1 MTIRI
6 PPASPPTTRP
16 LPPGPRGVAGVRA
29 AFGLARDPKFYPA
42 QLVARY
48 GDVIRLPV
56 PFLPVVFVNHP
67 EHLTHVDVTAADHYR
82 RAPRNAENMRVQGSP
97 YHASF
102 FDPDDAEWKRGRTLL
117 HPHFTQKNL
126 VELGARFTDV
136 ITQEV
141 AGWASAARNGETLD
155 LAPLLQDLALAVV
168 YNAMFSRRIAPE
180 VMVKLR
186 RALDERMAA
195 TAVRSVTSWL
205 PTWVPRPLQRR
216 GARADAWLDGHLA
229 EVVAERR
236 ANPPPGTDL
245 LTVLLGAR
253 YDDGEPVGEAKTR
266 TEMLFLV
273 IGGHETTAAAL
284 AWTFALLA
292 VHPEITDRLRDE
304 VDMLGR
310 RPVTT
315 ADMPRL
321 RFARAC
327 FDEAQRLQGG
337 LVFNPKQAVVDDEIG
352 GFSIPAGTTIL
363 HSNLVLQRDPRFWGP
378 DPERFRPDRWLQ
390 GRIDNAAFQIF
401 GRGPRMCLGKRMA
414 YIEALLTIATAFQ
427 RYHFTTPA
435 GWEPRHHYRMSMT
448 VRGGV
453 PVHLTPDEPTN
464 CAHVQGPSAASS
476 QRLDTALSPGS
487 I

>member
-1 MTIRI
+1 MTTQI
-6 PPASPPTTRP
+6 PPASAPTTRP
-16 LPPGPRGVAGVRA
+16 LPPGPRGWAGVKA
-29 AFGLARDPKFYPA
+29 AFALARDPKFYPA
-42 QLVARY
+42 QLVAQY

-56 PFLPVVFVNHP
+56 PFLPIVFINHP
-67 EHLTHVDVTAADHYR
+67 EHLTHVDVTAAARYR

-117 HPHFTQKNL
+117 QPHFTQKGL
-126 VELGARFTDV
+126 VELGGRFTEA
-136 ITQEV
+136 ITEEV
-141 AGWASAARNGETLD
+141 ADWVSAARHGETLD
-155 LAPLLQDLALAVV
+155 LAPLLQRLALAVL
-168 YNAMFSRRIAPE
+168 YNAMFSRRLTPE
-180 VMVKLR
+180 VMVQLR

-205 PTWVPRPLQRR
+205 PTWAPRPLQRR

-229 EVVAERR
+229 ELVAERR
-236 ANPPPGTDL
+236 ANPTTGTDL
-245 LTVLLGAR
+245 LAVLLDAR
-253 YDDGEPVGEAKTR
+253 YENGEPLPDAKIR

-292 VHPEITDRLRDE
+292 IHPDIADRLHDE
-304 VDMLGR
+304 VDTLGR

-321 RFARAC
+321 EFAKAC

-352 GFSIPAGTTIL
+352 GFRIPAGTTIL

-378 DPERFRPDRWLQ
+378 DPDRFWPDRWLQ
-390 GRIDNAAFQIF
+390 ARIDNATFRNF

-427 RYHFTTPA
+427 RYRITAPA
-435 GWEPRHHYRMSMT
+435 GWEPTHRYRMSMT
-448 VRGGV
+448 VSGGL
-453 PVHLTPDEPTN
+453 PVHLAP
-464 CAHVQGPSAASS
+464 
-476 QRLDTALSPGS
+476 R
-487 I
+487 